1 MKIKNNYDEFIIDF
15 TYLSFL
21 VARSSGV
28 PSMPVLR
35 GEKIVGG

>member
-1 MKIKNNYDEFIIDF
+1 MKIKNNYDEFLIDF

-35 GEKIVGG
+35 GEKIVSG